1 MAILFLTNDLMFSSR
16 VSQFAREMGQEFSL
30 CAAVD
35 DLIDKV
41 STDETLIIIDL
52 SLPQLEI
59 GPAVAK
65 LRSKAE
71 NMKCIA
77 FAPHVHEAKLA
88 MAVDAGCDE
97 VFSRGQF
104 NSQIKEILNKHLSS
118 SS

>member
-1 MAILFLTNDLMFSSR
+1 MFSSR
-16 VSQFAREMGQEFSL
+16 VAHFAREMGQDFSL

-41 STDETLIIIDL
+41 SADETLVIIDL

-59 GPAVAK
+59 GPAVAN

-77 FAPHVHEAKLA
+77 FAPHVHQSKLA

-104 NSQIKEILNKHLSS
+104 NNQIQQILNKHLSS
-118 SS
+118 PS